1 MKYIEI
7 VAAASSAETI
17 KKLASNEK
25 LLEPRF
31 GPEDSD
37 GKQAMR
43 VIVADH
49 QVQGVLDK
57 LQTLLGA
64 QLESSVC
71 VMDVEALLTFSEDG
85 KLRSAPKKSKKNG
98 AKTSKLRGVSRES
111 LYADV
116 SSGVYPSVDY
126 FTLVILSTIVA
137 TIGLIENNVAV
148 IIGAMVIAPLL
159 GPNLALTLGVT
170 LGDAKLVRRAAITL
184 AWGMLVVLL
193 MSIGT
198 GIFLTPESYS
208 FELLSRTHVGP
219 AAIALALASGAAG
232 ALSLTAGVSSVLVGV
247 MVAVA
252 LLPPAA
258 TLGLMLGQSL
268 IGASTDGTLVEQ
280 ASWQLAT
287 GAGLLLLVN
296 IVCVNLAALVVFFVK
311 GVTPRTHSDKKNA
324 RQAARNYLLAWVGI
338 LLLLTAAIYFREYFV

>member
-7 VAAASSAETI
+7 VAAARSAETI
-17 KKLASNEK
+17 SKLAQQEK
-25 LLEPRF
+25 LLAPRF
-31 GPEDSD
+31 GPVDDS
-37 GKQAMR
+37 GRQTMR
-43 VIVADH
+43 LIVADH
-49 QVQGVLDK
+49 QVQSTLDK
-57 LQTLLGA
+57 LQTILGA
-64 QLESSVC
+64 QIESSVC
-71 VMDVEALLTFSEDG
+71 VMDVEALLTFKEGLLKPHS
-85 KLRSAPKKSKKNG
+85 KKSKKPNG
-98 AKTSKLRGVSRES
+98 KGGKLRGVSRES

-116 SSGVYPSVDY
+116 SGGVYPSADY
-126 FTLVILSTIVA
+126 FVLVVLSTIVA

-148 IIGAMVIAPLL
+148 VIGAMVIAPLL

-170 LGDAKLVRRAAITL
+170 LGDTRLVRRAAVTL
-184 AWGMLVVLL
+184 GWGMLVVLL
-193 MSIGT
+193 MSVLT
-198 GIFLTPESYS
+198 GIALDVESYS

-258 TLGLMLGQSL
+258 TMGLMFGQSFV
-268 IGASTDGTLVEQ
+268 GASVSGSLPEQ

-296 IVCVNLAALVVFFVK
+296 IVCVNLAALVVFFARALRQ
-311 GVTPRTHSDKKNA
+311 GHTLKKIRPSR
-324 RQAARNYLLAWVGI
+324 RQETISLLGYFYCAA
-338 LLLLTAAIYFREYFV
+338 

>member
-7 VAAASSAETI
+7 VAAARSAETVA
-17 KKLASNEK
+17 KLAEQEK
-25 LLEPRF
+25 ILEPRL
-31 GPEDSD
+31 GPVDEN
-37 GKQAMR
+37 GRQTMR
-43 VIVADH
+43 LIVADH
-49 QVQGVLDK
+49 QVQSTLDK
-57 LQTLLGA
+57 LQTILGA

-71 VMDVEALLTFSEDG
+71 VMDVEALLTFKDG
-85 KLRSAPKKSKKNG
+85 LLKPHSKKSKKSNNKG
-98 AKTSKLRGVSRES
+98 GKLRGVSRES

-116 SSGVYPSVDY
+116 SGGVYPSTDY
-126 FTLVILSTIVA
+126 FILVVLSTIVA

-148 IIGAMVIAPLL
+148 VIGAMVIAPLL

-170 LGDAKLVRRAAITL
+170 LGDTKLVRRAAVTL
-184 AWGMLVVLL
+184 GWGMLVVLL
-193 MSIGT
+193 MSVLT
-198 GIFLTPESYS
+198 GALLNVESYS
-208 FELLSRTHVGP
+208 FELLTRTHVGP

-258 TLGLMLGQSL
+258 TMGLMLGQSV
-268 IGASTDGTLVEQ
+268 IGASVSGAISEQ
-280 ASWQLAT
+280 ASWQLAM

-311 GVTPRTHSDKKNA
+311 GVTPRTHAEKNQA
-324 RQAARNYLLAWVGI
+324 KQAARNYLFAWVF
-338 LLLLTAAIYFREYFV
+338 LLCCLSIIIYFRAVF

>member
-7 VAAASSAETI
+7 VAAARSAETI
-17 KKLASNEK
+17 SKLAEQEK
-25 LLEPRF
+25 LLQPRF
-31 GPEDSD
+31 GPVDESD
-37 GKQAMR
+37 RQTMR
-43 VIVADH
+43 LIVADH
-49 QVQGVLDK
+49 QVQSTLDK
-57 LQTLLGA
+57 LQTILGA
-64 QLESSVC
+64 QIESSVC
-71 VMDVEALLTFSEDG
+71 VMDVEALLTFKDG
-85 KLRSAPKKSKKNG
+85 LLKPHSKKSKKPNNG
-98 AKTSKLRGVSRES
+98 KGGKLRGVSRES

-116 SSGVYPSVDY
+116 SGGVYPSTDY
-126 FTLVILSTIVA
+126 FVLVVLSTIVA

-148 IIGAMVIAPLL
+148 VIGAMVIAPLL

-170 LGDAKLVRRAAITL
+170 LGDTRLVRRAAVTL
-184 AWGMLVVLL
+184 GWGMLVVLL
-193 MSIGT
+193 MSVLT
-198 GIFLTPESYS
+198 GVVLDVESYS

-258 TLGLMLGQSL
+258 TMGLMFGQSVV
-268 IGASTDGTLVEQ
+268 GASVDGSLPDQ

-296 IVCVNLAALVVFFVK
+296 IVCVNLAALVVFFAK
-311 GVTPRTHSDKKNA
+311 GVTPRTHAEKNQA
-324 RQAARNYLLAWVGI
+324 KQAARNYLFAWVFLLFCLSGI
-338 LLLLTAAIYFREYFV
+338 IYFRAIF